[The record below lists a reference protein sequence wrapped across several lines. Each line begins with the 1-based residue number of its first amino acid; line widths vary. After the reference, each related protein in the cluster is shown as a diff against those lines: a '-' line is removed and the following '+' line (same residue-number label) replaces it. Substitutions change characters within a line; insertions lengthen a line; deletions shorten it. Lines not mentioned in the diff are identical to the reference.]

1 MSHGIILA
9 LFVLAIAAWIG
20 CVLCVMVG
28 NRSFY
33 PWHRPLCDAGI
44 LPPNGRGPALAT
56 WRRLLGSEPEL
67 DAEAEVYRCSAK
79 RWFLRFVGFGATF
92 CLCVGLVFVLA

>member
-9 LFVLAIAAWIG
+9 LLVLVIVTWTG
-20 CVLCVMVG
+20 GVLCVMVG

-33 PWHRPLCDAGI
+33 RWHRPLCDAGI

-56 WRRLLGSEPEL
+56 WRRLLGSEPEQ

-79 RWFLRFVGFGATF
+79 RWFLRFFGFAVSF
-92 CLCVGLVFVLA
+92 CLCIGPVLVLA